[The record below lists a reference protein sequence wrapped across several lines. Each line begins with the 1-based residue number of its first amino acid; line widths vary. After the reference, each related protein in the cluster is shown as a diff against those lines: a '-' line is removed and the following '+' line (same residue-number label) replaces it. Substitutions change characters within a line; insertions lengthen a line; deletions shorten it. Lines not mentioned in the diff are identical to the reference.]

1 MKIRNI
7 KYYSL
12 LILLLSV
19 SFFVACSKGEEPVP
33 VDYGYDYYPLKI
45 GNEWVYDVS
54 AIELTTL
61 GEDTT
66 NYQLKE
72 VVEESV
78 DGGDEENFL
87 LYRYK
92 RDDEFDV
99 WVMDSIWSVKKEE
112 KYLVKTE
119 NNIRYQ
125 KLTFPLSLDLFWDG
139 NVWNTFDENE
149 YSVVGINQAYNVNG
163 ESYDEVLEVEHYVE
177 QNLITSVENGEYYGK
192 GIGLIEIYKKSLE
205 TQPGEKTLGTIY
217 HQRLKSYK
225 LN

>member
-19 SFFVACSKGEEPVP
+19 RFFVACSKGEEPVP

-54 AIELTTL
+54 VIELTTL
-61 GEDTT
+61 EEDTT

-125 KLTFPLSLDLFWDG
+125 KLTFPLSLGLSWDG

-177 QNLITSVENGEYYGK
+177 QNLITSIENREYYGK